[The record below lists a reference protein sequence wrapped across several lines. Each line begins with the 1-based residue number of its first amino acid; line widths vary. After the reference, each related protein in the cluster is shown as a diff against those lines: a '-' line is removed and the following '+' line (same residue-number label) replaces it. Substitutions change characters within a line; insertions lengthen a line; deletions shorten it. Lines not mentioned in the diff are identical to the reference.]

1 MIRSRAEILA
11 CYAALVVF
19 SIFVLVPFA
28 GLILVAIR
36 PSNSLG
42 VAVNFSQ
49 GIHLDNFSSAWTQ
62 AGLGSALVA
71 SLVVSGFVAV
81 VGTAC
86 AVMAGYALGAL
97 RFRGREAARYFLLVG
112 LMVPVE
118 ATVVPL
124 YYGELHLGL
133 VNTYAAAFLPL
144 TGLAISFGSFW
155 MRAFFVS
162 VPRELLDAAKVD
174 GASNW
179 NTLIRVLL
187 PMARPAVLTMLILL
201 FLIGWNDF
209 LVSLVTLQT
218 PDVQTAQVALAGF
231 RSTFLTNDTLIAA
244 GAAIVVCP
252 VIVLFLLSQ
261 RRLIRGI
268 LAGGVKG

>member
-1 MIRSRAEILA
+1 MIRSRLEMIGS
-11 CYAALVVF
+11 YGALGLF
-19 SIFVLVPFA
+19 SVFVLVPFA
-28 GLILVAIR
+28 GLVLVSIR

-42 VAVNFSQ
+42 VAIDFRQ
-49 GIHLDNFSSAWTQ
+49 GFHLDNFSSAWTQ
-62 AGLGSALVA
+62 AGLGSALLA
-71 SLVVSGFVAV
+71 SFVVSGFVAV

-86 AVMAGYALGAL
+86 AVMAGYALGSL
-97 RFRGREAARYFLLVG
+97 RFRGREAARYFLLLG

-124 YYGELHLGL
+124 FYGELHLNL
-133 VNTYAAAFLPL
+133 INSYAAAFLPL
-144 TGLAISFGSFW
+144 TGIAIGFGSFW

-174 GASNW
+174 GATHWS
-179 NTLIRVLL
+179 TLIRVLL
-187 PMARPAVLTMLILL
+187 PMARPAMLTMAILL

-218 PDVQTAQVALAGF
+218 PNVQTAQVALAGF
-231 RSTFLTNDTLIAA
+231 RGAYLTNDTLIAA
-244 GAAIVVCP
+244 GALIVVLP
-252 VIVLFLLSQ
+252 VIVLFLLTQ

-268 LAGGVKG
+268 MAGSVKG